1 MISLLIIDNKLTTW
15 NIILGC
21 PQLQSLGIEE
31 GNESEIKP
39 ESGKNQKKTFMNAEI
54 IRNSCFA
61 A

>member
-31 GNESEIKP
+31 GTESEIEP
-39 ESGKNQKKTFMNAEI
+39 ESGKNQ
-54 IRNSCFA
+54 
-61 A
+61 